1 MGAKVE
7 LLLIDTIDLV
17 VMTLSPL
24 EKTSSKRNFVWLRKM
39 ELLNRM
45 VIVVKMFGRFLSSF
59 QH

>member
-24 EKTSSKRNFVWLRKM
+24 EKTSSKRNFVWLRKI

-45 VIVVKMFGRFLSSF
+45 VIVVNMFGRFLSSF